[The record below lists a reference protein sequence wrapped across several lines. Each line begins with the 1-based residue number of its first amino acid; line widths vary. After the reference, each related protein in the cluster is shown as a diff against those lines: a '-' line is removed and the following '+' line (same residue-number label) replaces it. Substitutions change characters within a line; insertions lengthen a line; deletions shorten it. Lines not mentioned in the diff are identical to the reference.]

1 MFIKFYIIYKER
13 KMTKINMTIKIYR
26 SDIEKIK
33 SQLERRM
40 SDVWDIYYSESQWD
54 EEYAYAAT
62 SANEVWRDICRTH
75 LLCDKADA
83 LLADESFDFI
93 YVDADEWFDEW
104 DFEELIEDGLID
116 KYYMFPASDEVDEI
130 FEKMKSEYKYS
141 MTDLF
146 GFFRFCAVNKDTAI
160 A

>member
-1 MFIKFYIIYKER
+1 MRIFNRTII
-13 KMTKINMTIKIYR
+13 IYR
-26 SDIEKIK
+26 SDVEKMK
-33 SQLERRM
+33 SQIENRM
-40 SDVWDIYYSESQWD
+40 SDIWDIYHFESQWD

-62 SANEVWRDICRTH
+62 SANEVWEELVRTKC
-75 LLCDKADA
+75 LCDKADA
-83 LLADESFDFI
+83 LLANESFDFI
-93 YVDADEWFDEW
+93 HVDADEWFDEW
-104 DFEELIEDGLID
+104 YFEELIEDGLID
-116 KYYMFPASDEVDEI
+116 KYYMFPNSDEV

>member
-1 MFIKFYIIYKER
+1 MKSNENVLNR
-13 KMTKINMTIKIYR
+13 INLESKVHTNFNKNIRIYR
-26 SDIEKIK
+26 TDIEKIK

-62 SANEVWRDICRTH
+62 SANEVWEELVRTKC
-75 LLCDKADA
+75 LCNKADN

-104 DFEELIEDGLID
+104 SFEELIEDGLID
-116 KYYMFPASDEVDEI
+116 KYYMFPNIDEVEEI
-130 FEKMKSEYKYS
+130 HLNLKQNIKNKGDLKCQKS
-141 MTDLF
+141 
-146 GFFRFCAVNKDTAI
+146 N
-160 A
+160 